1 MTDELQSAMS
11 EFERT
16 RGQMMV
22 VGNQKQQL
30 SFHANSLKAALDELA
45 KTKEKK
51 VYKAVGNIL
60 ILSDTSE
67 VKKEIE
73 AQKETADLKVKTLQK
88 QEDAF
93 VDKLNKL
100 KQTIESAQKPSNE
113 GSKKAAKSDF

>member
-1 MTDELQSAMS
+1 MADELQTTIS

-22 VGNQKQQL
+22 VANQKQQIQ
-30 SFHANSLKAALDELA
+30 FHANSLKAALDELA

-60 ILSDTSE
+60 ILSDTAE

-73 AQKETADLKVKTLQK
+73 GQKETSDLKVKTLQK

-93 VDKLNKL
+93 VDKLNRL
-100 KQTIESAQKPSNE
+100 KNTIESAQKSTKD
-113 GSKKAAKSDF
+113 GSKKDAKSDF